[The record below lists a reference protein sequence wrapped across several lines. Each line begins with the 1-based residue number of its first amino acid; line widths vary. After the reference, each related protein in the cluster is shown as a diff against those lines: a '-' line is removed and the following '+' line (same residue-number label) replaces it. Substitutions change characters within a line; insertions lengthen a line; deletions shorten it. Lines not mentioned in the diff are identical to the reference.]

1 MFRSIKKL
9 FIALMSGSAIL
20 AALAIGITILNS
32 SSKAI
37 SLEAQ
42 QSMLHL
48 ATKTA
53 FDLDRQAIKIETLVS
68 GFRTFVEQTFN
79 IEKASIESYYQEY
92 ENLIDPI
99 IKTIAEKNL
108 DGMNAYL
115 WFDPSLFGKGY
126 RITYADARQDG
137 SYTRLPSLV
146 DNAFFNPDDQG
157 MAWYYDPIRQK
168 KGVWSEPYYWEQYK
182 STLIT
187 YAEPIIVEDKLI
199 GVFGIDAYFHKYK
212 EAINRIRIYKTGRAS
227 ILNRHLSFM
236 AHKEYGQEDTLST
249 LKDGAFLPL
258 YRKIRAMDSGIM
270 TINNSIFAFAHLKN
284 GNTILIEAPKNEV
297 LAKVIALRGEVILLM
312 LLIIPGIIGIAWW
325 ASRRISKPIIAA
337 SRHAQAIADGD
348 FQAELPVF
356 INNRK
361 DEIGLLGRSLQTMT
375 DKLKTL
381 ITKLTEANHE
391 LEISLN
397 QLNANEVQLR
407 RQYQEIKRTENE
419 LRQYKSDLENLVKKR
434 TQELITANGELK
446 MINRELIDKNGIIH
460 QTNKE
465 LNEAF
470 KSLKDAQYQLVQAEK
485 MASLGIL
492 TAGVA
497 HEINNP
503 LNYLMGAH
511 IALKDY
517 FEENGSHDEEQTTIL
532 LSSIETGIDRI
543 SSIVKGLN
551 QFSRD
556 NNSQNED
563 CEIHTII
570 NNCLTILQNQTKH
583 KITIHRNYDTHPLM
597 ITGNAGRLHQAF
609 LNILNNAIQAIPEKG
624 NIYINTT
631 LDNNKALIEIKDDG
645 VGIEKENLP
654 RVTDP
659 FFTTKPPGIG
669 TGLGLSITQAI
680 VKEHTGQMMIVSQ
693 VNQGTK
699 VTMTFPVIST
709 QNQASY

>member
-9 FIALMSGSAIL
+9 FIVLMSGSAIL

-68 GFRTFVEQTFN
+68 GFRSVVERTFDVK
-79 IEKASIESYYQEY
+79 KALDEDYYPNY
-92 ENLIDPI
+92 DKLIAPI
-99 IKTIAEKNL
+99 IKNIAEKNQ

-115 WFDPSLFGKGY
+115 WFDPSFWGRGH
-126 RITYADARQDG
+126 RISYANTRQDG
-137 SYTRLPSLV
+137 VATRNPSIL
-146 DNAFFNPDDQG
+146 DDKHFNPNDPE

-168 KGVWSEPYYWEQYK
+168 KGVWSGPYYWEQYK
-182 STLIT
+182 SVLIT

-249 LKDGAFLPL
+249 LKNGTYLSL
-258 YRKIRAMDSGIM
+258 YQKIRAMDSGVM

-297 LAKVIALRGEVILLM
+297 LDKVIVLRGEVILLM

-337 SRHAQAIADGD
+337 THHAQAIADGD
-348 FQAELPVF
+348 FQVALPDF

-361 DEIGLLGRSLQTMT
+361 DEIGILGRSLQTMT
-375 DKLKTL
+375 NKLKAL

-391 LEISLN
+391 LEISLK
-397 QLNANEVQLR
+397 QLNANEEQLR
-407 RQYQEIKRTENE
+407 RQYEEIKRTENE
-419 LRQYKSDLENLVKKR
+419 LRQYKTDLENLVKKR
-434 TQELITANGELK
+434 TQELITANDELK
-446 MINRELIDKNGIIH
+446 MFNRELTNKNEIIH
-460 QTNKE
+460 QTNME

-470 KSLKDAQYQLVQAEK
+470 KALKDAQYQLIQAEK

-503 LNYLMGAH
+503 LNYLMGAL

-517 FEENGSHDEEQTTIL
+517 FEENGSQDEQQTTML

-551 QFSRD
+551 QFSRN

-583 KITIHRNYDTHPLM
+583 KITIHRNYYIHPLL

-624 NIYINTT
+624 NVHIYTT
-631 LDNNKALIEIKDDG
+631 LANNKALIEIKDDG
-645 VGIEKENLP
+645 IGIEKENLP
-654 RVTDP
+654 HVTDP

-680 VKEHTGQMMIVSQ
+680 VKEHTGQMMIVSEI
-693 VNQGTK
+693 NQGTK
-699 VTMTFPVIST
+699 VTMTFPVISP
-709 QNQASY
+709 QN